1 MKIKLIILLLLLVT
15 INATAQKMFSCACE
29 GFVDKNFK
37 GFISLLDKPNG
48 SAQQV
53 LKNNLKSEGY
63 LIFSIDKVSDSFF
76 HVKMKYAI
84 TDKPYQGWI
93 SRSKY
98 LLTSVRN
105 HELAISLY
113 SEPSLTSKTKAIIPN
128 TCSGPFQIFNC
139 AQSWIY
145 IKKLATQ
152 TKLEGW
158 LQSKDQCAN
167 PNIACD

>member
-1 MKIKLIILLLLLVT
+1 MKIKLIILFFLFGTLNV
-15 INATAQKMFSCACE
+15 TAQKIFSCACE

-37 GFISLLDKPNG
+37 GSISLLDKPNG
-48 SAQQV
+48 SVQQV
-53 LKNNLKSEGY
+53 LQNNLKSEGY

-128 TCSGPFQIFNC
+128 TSSGPFQIFNC

-145 IKKLATQ
+145 IKKFVKQ

-158 LQSKDQCAN
+158 LQSKDQC
-167 PNIACD
+167 PNSNTTCN